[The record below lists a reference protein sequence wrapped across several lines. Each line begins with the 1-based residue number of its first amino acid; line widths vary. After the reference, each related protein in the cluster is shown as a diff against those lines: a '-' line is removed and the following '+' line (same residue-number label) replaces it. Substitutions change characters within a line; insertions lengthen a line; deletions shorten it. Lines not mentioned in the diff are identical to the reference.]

1 MLKKELALE
10 EIEEDFKTYSNLI
23 LKQLD
28 LLEKVLQTESGTAV
42 SEVMN
47 KFGKR
52 ENKVDRFEVGISE
65 KIINVIVLYHPMASE
80 LRKLMACYRI
90 IISLERIGD
99 LILNVVNFIQKIEST
114 ELFIQMS
121 DIIYNMLV
129 SSSTM
134 VQKALLSYINDDVD
148 FAIWTI
154 RNDDFID
161 EMNKKLM
168 KKGINKSNV
177 KEDEK
182 KALVNLINFK
192 SIISNIERIADHA
205 GHIAEASVFSVEGRD
220 IRHRTIDEDNL
231 FTDSK

>member
-1 MLKKELALE
+1 MLKKELAIQ
-10 EIEEDFKTYSNLI
+10 EIDEDFKTYSNLI

-28 LLEKVLQTESGTAV
+28 LLERVLESGSDTV
-42 SEVMN
+42 VDEVL
-47 KFGKR
+47 KKLGKR
-52 ENKVDRFEVGISE
+52 EDKVDRFEVKISE

-99 LILNVVNFIQKIEST
+99 LILNVVKFVRKMERT
-114 ELFIQMS
+114 ELFAQMS

-134 VQKALLSYINDDVD
+134 VQKALLSYINGDID

-154 RNDDFID
+154 RNDDIVD

-168 KKGINKSNV
+168 KKGIHKS
-177 KEDEK
+177 KLSEEERE
-182 KALVNLINFK
+182 ALMNLINLK
-192 SIISNIERIADHA
+192 SIISTIERIADHA
-205 GHIAEASVFSVEGRD
+205 GHIAEASVFSVEGTD
-220 IRHRTIDEDNL
+220 IRHRSIDDDNS
-231 FTDSK
+231 FAGS